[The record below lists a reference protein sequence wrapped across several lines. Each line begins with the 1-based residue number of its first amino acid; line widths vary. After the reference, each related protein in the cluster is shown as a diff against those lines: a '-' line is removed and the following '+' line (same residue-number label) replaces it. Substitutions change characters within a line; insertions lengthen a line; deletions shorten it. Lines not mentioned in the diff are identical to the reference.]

1 MKFKRKKKINKI
13 YFLILIII
21 IQSTIM
27 IEYIDYKADDV
38 VVRSIQ
44 LLVKKDIY
52 EVVNKNINK
61 VFVNEDLDDLIVIS
75 KNDND
80 EIVSIDY
87 KLNKC
92 YKSLNNY
99 LDLVYE
105 EVTNTDYSDNYYTDG
120 VYFVSSGVI
129 NDMMMFNSLGIK
141 VPTRVN
147 VINDVRI
154 NFKTNVVNYGIN
166 SVLVELY
173 LVMDIES
180 WFVNPFNDGKF
191 GETFEYVISSRIV
204 NGRIPDY
211 YGGIIEKSSSIV
223 SS

>member
-1 MKFKRKKKINKI
+1 MKFKRKKRINRI
-13 YFLILIII
+13 YILILIII
-21 IQSTIM
+21 IQCTIM

-52 EVVNKNINK
+52 EVINKNITN
-61 VFVNEDLDDLIVIS
+61 VFLDENIDDLISIV
-75 KNDND
+75 KTEND
-80 EIVSIDY
+80 EIISVDY
-87 KLNKC
+87 KLSKC
-92 YKSLNNY
+92 YKSLNKY

-105 EVTNTDYSDNYYTDG
+105 ELTNTDYSDHYYTDG

-141 VPTRVN
+141 VPTKVN
-147 VINDVRI
+147 VVNDVRI
-154 NFKTNVVNYGIN
+154 NFRTNVVNYGIN

-173 LVMDIES
+173 LVMDVES

-191 GETFEYVISSRIV
+191 GESFEYIISSRIV
-204 NGRIPDY
+204 NGKIPDY
-211 YGGIIEKSSSIV
+211 YGGVIEKSSSIV

>member
-1 MKFKRKKKINKI
+1 
-13 YFLILIII
+13 
-21 IQSTIM
+21 M

-38 VVRSIQ
+38 VVRSVQ

-52 EVVNKNINK
+52 EVVNKNISE
-61 VFVNEDLDDLIVIS
+61 VFINENIDDLIVIS
-75 KNDND
+75 KTDNN
-80 EIVSIDY
+80 EIVSVDY
-87 KLNKC
+87 KLSEC
-92 YKSLNNY
+92 YKSLNKY

-105 EVTNTDYSDNYYTDG
+105 ELTNTDYSDNYYTDG

-141 VPTRVN
+141 VPTKVN
-147 VINDVRI
+147 VINDIRI

-173 LVMDIES
+173 LVMDVES

-191 GETFEYVISSRIV
+191 GETIEYVISSRIV
-204 NGRIPDY
+204 NGKIPDY